1 VLLLSIKERKKRTT
15 AFQNTL
21 GGLSVGVITK
31 LAKKRVL
38 IDVATAGASGD
49 MFLSALT
56 DLIGEAD
63 VLLPVAASLLIYDPS
78 FRLAIG
84 TKEHSGTTGR
94 VLKITHNPTVRLSP
108 SSMMEVLQTVA
119 EEVELS
125 SKAKTF
131 VKDTMTVILQAESR
145 AHNKPIDE
153 LHLHETGS
161 IDTVLD
167 IVGTAYLLER
177 AGLFEETEIISTRV
191 ATGSGIISVEHGD
204 LEVPVP
210 AVAEIL
216 VVHDMLFHNGDAK
229 TEVLTPTGAA
239 LLATL
244 ATKYVDSVEDFV
256 AQNQGVGFGTRDL
269 GKVPNMMKIIVG
281 EVVVPE
287 DAKPEKPPKEE
298 PKKKE
303 PKAEPKAKTKPAKDT
318 KPKTEEQTSVLGEW
332 NADEVVVIET
342 NVDDVDGETLG
353 TLFDTLLEEG
363 LAYDVI
369 IIPALGKKNRPCYV
383 VKVISPTTGLKS
395 IAEIMIRQLGTIGIR
410 YTTWERLKAARET
423 LVCSLEID
431 NKEYMV
437 RVKVSRTRDGSI
449 ISIKPEADDMVRVSR
464 ETGIPI
470 RELKPRIAMQA
481 HAVTE

>member
-1 VLLLSIKERKKRTT
+1 MESAGV
-15 AFQNTL
+15 NTN
-21 GGLSVGVITK
+21 

-84 TKEHSGTTGR
+84 SREHSGNTGR
-94 VLKITHNPTVRLSP
+94 VLQISRNPTIRLNP
-108 SSMMEVLQTVA
+108 SSMMEVLQAVS

-125 SKAKTF
+125 TKGKTL
-131 VKDTMTVILQAESR
+131 VKDIMTVILQAESR
-145 AHNKPIDE
+145 AHNKPINE

-167 IVGTAYLLER
+167 LVGTAYLLER
-177 AGLFEETEIISTRV
+177 AGLLEDTEIVATHV
-191 ATGSGIISVEHGD
+191 ATGSGIISTEHGD

-216 VVHDMLFHNGDAK
+216 VVHDMKFHNGAAE

-239 LLATL
+239 LIAVLASE
-244 ATKYVDSVEDFV
+244 YVESIDGFV
-256 AQNQGVGFGTRDL
+256 AQNQGIGFGTRDL
-269 GKVPNMMKIIVG
+269 GKVPNMMRIVVG
-281 EVVVPE
+281 EVVVAEGTEP
-287 DAKPEKPPKEE
+287 KKPPKEE
-298 PKKKE
+298 AKKKE
-303 PKAEPKAKTKPAKDT
+303 PKVEPEAEGKPGDVA
-318 KPKTEEQTSVLGEW
+318 KPKSEARMDVLGEW

-353 TLFDTLLEEG
+353 ALFDILLEEG
-363 LAYDVI
+363 LAYDVV
-369 IIPALGKKNRPCYV
+369 IIPAIGKKNRPCHV
-383 VKVISPTTGLKS
+383 VKVIAPKTGLKS
-395 IAEIMIRQLGTIGIR
+395 IAEIMIRHLGTIGIR
-410 YTTWERLKAARET
+410 YSTWGRLKAARET

-431 NKEYMV
+431 DKEYMV
-437 RVKVSRTRDGSI
+437 RVKVSRTTDGSI
-449 ISIKPEADDMVRVSR
+449 ISIKPESDDMVRVSR

-470 RELKPRIAMQA
+470 RELKPRIAMQSR
-481 HAVTE
+481 AVTE

>member
-1 VLLLSIKERKKRTT
+1 
-15 AFQNTL
+15 
-21 GGLSVGVITK
+21 
-31 LAKKRVL
+31 
-38 IDVATAGASGD
+38 

-63 VLLPVAASLLIYDPS
+63 ALLPVAASLLIYDPS

-84 TKEHSGTTGR
+84 TKEHSGNTGR
-94 VLKITHNPTVRLSP
+94 VLQITRNPTMRLDP
-108 SSMMEVLQTVA
+108 GPMMEVLQAVS
-119 EEVELS
+119 EEIELS
-125 SKAKTF
+125 PKAKTF

-145 AHNKPIDE
+145 AHNKPINE

-177 AGLFEETEIISTRV
+177 AGLFEDTEIVSTRV
-191 ATGSGIISVEHGD
+191 ATGSGIISTEHGD

-216 VVHDMLFHNGDAK
+216 VGHDMLFHNGAAE

-244 ATKYVDSVEDFV
+244 ATEYVDSVEDFV
-256 AQNQGVGFGTRDL
+256 AHNQGVGFGTRDL

-281 EVVVPE
+281 EIMVSEETTPQ
-287 DAKPEKPPKEE
+287 KQPKEE

-303 PKAEPKAKTKPAKDT
+303 PTIEPRSEEKPAKDT
-318 KPKTEEQTSVLGEW
+318 KPKSEERKSVLDEL
-332 NADEVVVIET
+332 NTDEVVVIET

-353 TLFDTLLEEG
+353 TLFDILLDKG
-363 LAYDVI
+363 LAYDVVL
-369 IIPALGKKNRPCYV
+369 IPAIGKKNRPCYV
-383 VKVISPTTGLKS
+383 VKVIAPKTGLKG
-395 IAEIMIRQLGTIGIR
+395 IAEVMIRHLGTIGIR
-410 YTTWERLKAARET
+410 YTTWDRLKASRET
-423 LVCSLEID
+423 IVCSLEID
-431 NKEYMV
+431 DKEYMV
-437 RVKVSRTRDGSI
+437 RVKVSRTTDGSI
-449 ISIKPEADDMVRVSR
+449 ISIKPEADDMIRVSR

-481 HAVTE
+481 HAVNE

>member
-1 VLLLSIKERKKRTT
+1 M
-15 AFQNTL
+15 
-21 GGLSVGVITK
+21 
-31 LAKKRVL
+31 AKKRVL